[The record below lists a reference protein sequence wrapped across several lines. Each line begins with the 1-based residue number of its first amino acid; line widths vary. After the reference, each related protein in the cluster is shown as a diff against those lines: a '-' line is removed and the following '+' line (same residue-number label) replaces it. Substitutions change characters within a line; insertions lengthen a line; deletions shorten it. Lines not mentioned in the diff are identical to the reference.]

1 MSHGLSNGS
10 MTSRVI
16 EPQVSPLKE
25 SAKKKTLERFSRGS
39 AKSVGSESVE
49 CVVVYN
55 DHSFKATVKRID
67 LACS

>member
-1 MSHGLSNGS
+1 MSNGLSNGS

-16 EPQVSPLKE
+16 EQQVSLSKE
-25 SAKKKTLERFSRGS
+25 GAKKKTPERFLGGS

-67 LACS
+67 LTCS